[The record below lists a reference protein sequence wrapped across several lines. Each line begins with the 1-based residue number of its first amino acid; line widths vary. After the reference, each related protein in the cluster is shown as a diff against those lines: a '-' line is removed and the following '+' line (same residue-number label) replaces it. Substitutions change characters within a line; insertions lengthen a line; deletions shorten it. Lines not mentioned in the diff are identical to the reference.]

1 MSLKIQCRRFRDR
14 YTQAYI
20 TMKTFRHSIAVM
32 LLLFA
37 ISASASER
45 VALVVELRDGS
56 VTRIFLA
63 DKPRITF
70 ASGLMNIVSDALSLE
85 FDRRDVRKYYFVKEN
100 TDSIRGIEK
109 PKVSVVNNTI
119 VISGVAVG
127 TAVGIYDSNGM
138 LMKHTAITSD
148 AFSISVNDLSTGI
161 YIVTFNNTTFKF
173 LKK

>member
-1 MSLKIQCRRFRDR
+1 
-14 YTQAYI
+14 
-20 TMKTFRHSIAVM
+20 MKTFRHSIAVM

-85 FDRRDVRKYYFVKEN
+85 FDRRDVRKYHFVKEN
-100 TDSIRGIEK
+100 TDSIRGIEE

-119 VISGVAVG
+119 VISGV